1 MRTSDKMNKINEI
14 ADTSADEIFTGR
26 IRKAFQKDSCH
37 NNGKASSPP
46 GSGKKTGFGKQTGS
60 GKQTGFPKTPGS
72 GKQTGFPKQQHHNHV
87 KVKKT
92 VPPPSPLATI
102 LYGII
107 GMFSLMILCI
117 VGVCLDM
124 GLQIGM
130 MIIVYF
136 ICNYMYGRGYFPFL
150 YRKPMNQ
157 IPCTGCRVKKCGF
170 KHYTD

>member
-1 MRTSDKMNKINEI
+1 MLPVRIIPPLTSDYSQQQRQCGI
-14 ADTSADEIFTGR
+14 G
-26 IRKAFQKDSCH
+26 Q
-37 NNGKASSPP
+37 
-46 GSGKKTGFGKQTGS
+46 
-60 GKQTGFPKTPGS
+60 
-72 GKQTGFPKQQHHNHV
+72 KQQHHNHV

-107 GMFSLMILCI
+107 GMLSLMILCI

-136 ICNYMYGRGYFPFL
+136 ICNYMYANGYFPFL

-170 KHYTD
+170 KHNTD